1 MIFQALGDLVRR
13 FRVRSSDS
21 TRGQSLAEFA
31 LVLPIMLMLFIG
43 IADLGRVFAVGIV
56 TEAATRDAAE
66 VAAMAYLSDPPGTTG
81 LDQPVSGGSSAEYIA
96 IHNVAAAAVCQ
107 EMQALPNTAGTGSNC
122 TGMPFIRVCVH
133 DGVDTQCGNE
143 AFGASIHPKC
153 SATGA
158 AISNSQASGYPQRW
172 VEVRV
177 CYQFTPILEAPIF
190 NFGEIWV
197 ERTRSFV
204 IPCYFALG
212 TGDCG

>member
-1 MIFQALGDLVRR
+1 MVFQALGDLHGR
-13 FRVRSSDS
+13 FRTRTSGS
-21 TRGQSLAEFA
+21 TRGQSLVEFG

-43 IADLGRVFAVGIV
+43 IADLGRVFAVGVV

-81 LDQPVSGGSSAEYIA
+81 LDQPVSGASSAEYVA
-96 IHNVAAAAVCQ
+96 LHSMAAAAVCQ
-107 EMQALPNTAGTGSNC
+107 EMQALPNTAGTGANC

-133 DGVDTQCGNE
+133 DGADTECASE
-143 AFGASIHPKC
+143 AFGASVRAECPE
-153 SATGA
+153 TGA
-158 AISNSQASGYPQRW
+158 VISNSQASGYPQRW

-177 CYQFTPILEAPIF
+177 CYQFTPILEAPIIK
-190 NFGEIWV
+190 FGEIWV

-204 IPCYFALG
+204 IPCYFALD